1 MENITKQASLD
12 AGKALRPR
20 HIADVVGKY
29 MKEGNMEGILSMF
42 HKDCIVY
49 FAPNPALTQGLD
61 LIEELFTP
69 FVQAKGNLISDVTGE
84 LINGD
89 TALLQANW
97 RVESSDGSIIAQ
109 GSSTEV
115 AKQKEDGSW
124 VYYIDCPSGPPAA

>member
-1 MENITKQASLD
+1 MDNITKQVSLD

-49 FAPNPALTQGLD
+49 FSPNPELTQGLAS
-61 LIEELFTP
+61 IAELFTP
-69 FVQAKGNLISDVTGE
+69 FVQAKGILISEVTGE

-97 RVESSDGSIIAQ
+97 RVEGGNGTIIAE

-124 VYYIDCPSGPPAA
+124 VYYIDCPSGPPAV